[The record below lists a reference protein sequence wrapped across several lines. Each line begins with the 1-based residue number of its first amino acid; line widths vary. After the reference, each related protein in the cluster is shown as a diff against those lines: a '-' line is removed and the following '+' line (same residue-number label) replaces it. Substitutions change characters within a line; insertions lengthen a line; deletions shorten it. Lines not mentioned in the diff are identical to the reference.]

1 VRTETVVLRHW
12 HGGRPVTSSQE
23 AHLSRVKAKFCS
35 LVDAKYRAGVEEHG
49 GELLEVPAIEI
60 LDFAIEEAID
70 QVVYLLSLKEK
81 LTRGV
86 A

>member
-1 VRTETVVLRHW
+1 MTL
-12 HGGRPVTSSQE
+12 SQE
-23 AHLSRVKAKFCS
+23 AHLSRVKADFCL

-49 GELLEVPAIEI
+49 GELLDVPALEI

-81 LTRGV
+81 LTRR
-86 A
+86 AA